1 MYKKIMI
8 FIFIYTVFGFKLS
21 LLGRT
26 GDEQSG
32 NILSSIR
39 IDDVII
45 VFFVLIYILK
55 GKTGS
60 IFLSKKPIL
69 CFLLYTFVS
78 LVSTVYNSS
87 FGEVDF
93 VASLLFTLRPLE
105 YYVYIA
111 LGYELAKSKFSPDL
125 TLKFYVIYCFALI
138 AGQTLGIIGGV
149 SNFSFDRAIANT
161 GGPWE
166 LAAVAA
172 FLMSYFIMSKNATFT
187 AFSSFMLILTQ
198 SRITLV
204 ASILVFLFGNLN
216 SVIKI
221 IRKKIVV
228 LSICIFTSLLSIWAL
243 YSFTASDYISHQKAS
258 NSGVTARFETFGS
271 NDTLTT
277 LNEILVTTKAAS
289 NRQDYF
295 NKTYGEGLND
305 ILTNSGEGDASA
317 FVRFTRWVTLVKT
330 TSNNIIT
337 LLIGLGPS
345 YAGKAVDGNYVRI
358 FVETGLV
365 GLITYLLF
373 LLSCLKNIK
382 QKLLTNYVWILMVTA
397 LFIDIFVTFKAMF
410 FFWFFYGY
418 YIYNHQ
424 KINTKEA

>member
-45 VFFVLIYILK
+45 VFFVLK

-330 TSNNIIT
+330 
-337 LLIGLGPS
+337 
-345 YAGKAVDGNYVRI
+345 VDGNYVRI